1 MGTIM
6 VPQAAMTNLVD
17 LAKDHSRNGRMR
29 LAETLADTFLNS
41 GQMLDEQH
49 GMMLSTFIEELLT
62 GAGAGTIEA
71 RRIFADRAAKTI
83 SLPRQFAVRLAQ
95 DDISVARPI
104 LRHSPVLADEDL
116 LSVIGMDSLPH
127 QIVIAGRQMIS
138 QAVADALVTTNN
150 PEVIGI
156 LLENFGAQMSR
167 ESMEKCTELA
177 QQVSQLRLPLI
188 ERPEFTGNDA
198 TKLMWWLPRELRE
211 TVATRFGFAGDQTK
225 TSTQPLVEQMLLRF
239 RDQEPTEK
247 EAESVAEWLVE
258 RNAIN
263 PQLLVQVLRL
273 RSGPLFVA
281 LLAKL
286 LKMPLAITR
295 ECFEEK
301 TGQLLAVM
309 CRAIGME
316 KAYFAST
323 FMLSFSNKHS
333 GKAMQ
338 PKVLDSALGAFDR
351 VTQVR
356 AQTMIKAWRDN
367 PALLKSRI

>member
-1 MGTIM
+1 M
-6 VPQAAMTNLVD
+6 VRQDVINTLVE
-17 LAKDHSRNGRMR
+17 LAKDRSRNGRVR
-29 LAETLADTFLNS
+29 LAESIADTFLNDTQS
-41 GQMLDEQH
+41 LDEQH
-49 GMMLSTFIEELLT
+49 GAMLSTFIEELMQ
-62 GAGAGTIEA
+62 GAGAGQLEA
-71 RRIFADRAAKTI
+71 RKIFAERAAKTV
-83 SLPRQFAVRLAQ
+83 SLPRQFAVKLAR

-104 LRHSPVLADEDL
+104 LRHSPVLGDEDL

-138 QAVADALVTTNN
+138 QAVADALVTTSN

-156 LLENFGAQMSR
+156 LLQNFGAQISR

-177 QQVSQLRLPLI
+177 QQIAQLRLPLI
-188 ERPEFTGNDA
+188 DRPEFTAADA
-198 TKLMWWLPRELRE
+198 TKLMWWLPRELRQ
-211 TVATRFGFAGDQTK
+211 TVLERYGFAGTEQKGGTQQLVDQMM
-225 TSTQPLVEQMLLRF
+225 VRF

-247 EAESVAEWLVE
+247 DAEHIASWLVE
-258 RNAIN
+258 RGAIS

-273 RSGPLFVA
+273 RSSPLFVA
-281 LLAKL
+281 LLSKL
-286 LKMPLAITR
+286 LKMPLSMTQ

-301 TGQLLAVM
+301 SGQLLAVM

-323 FMLSFSNKHS
+323 FMLAFSNKHS

-338 PKVLDSALGAFDR
+338 PKVLDSALLAFDR
-351 VTQVR
+351 LTQTR

-367 PALLKSRI
+367 PALLKSRV